1 MLGAA
6 ALSDLLGVGIY
17 SRADA
22 ARLLRMT
29 PQRLSRWVKGY
40 TYWIRSRRD
49 ARRIRRPPV
58 VKTDLP
64 VVGGMLALSFLEL
77 MEIRVVRALVEK
89 GVPLQRVRVAARRI
103 SDQLGTPHPFA
114 HQRVFTDHEQVFVA
128 VARDDAQP
136 DLLQVTGR
144 RASLQV
150 VAGPV
155 LSSYVQ
161 EIDFDES
168 TALAERWWPLGKRV
182 PVVLDPRL
190 AFGAPV
196 IEGTATRTAAVRHF
210 ARGESVPVL
219 ARAYEIDQ
227 KRVRAALRF
236 EKLLARAA

>member
-1 MLGAA
+1 MRH
-6 ALSDLLGVGIY
+6 SFDLLGVGIY

-40 TYWIRSRRD
+40 TYWIRSHKD

-58 VKTDLP
+58 VRTDLP

-103 SDQLGTPHPFA
+103 TDQFGIPHPFA
-114 HQRVFTDHEQVFVA
+114 HQRVFTDHEQIFVA
-128 VARDDAQP
+128 VTRDELQP

-144 RASLQV
+144 RASLQL

-155 LSSYVQ
+155 LLSYVQ

-168 TALAERWWPLGKRV
+168 TALAERWWPLGRSV
-182 PVVLDPRL
+182 PVVLDPRI

-196 IEGTATRTAAVRHF
+196 IEGTGIRTAAVRHF
-210 ARGESVPVL
+210 ARREPVRSL
-219 ARAYEIDQ
+219 ARAYEIHQ
-227 KRVRAALRF
+227 RKVRAALRF
-236 EKLLARAA
+236 ENFLAHAA